1 MTENKEPTRVVPY
14 LSLAGRAREAI
25 EVWGR
30 AFAAEQVAAYEENG
44 HLRHAEVRING
55 GPVFLT
61 DFNMEE
67 MTAFQ
72 PTASISLHLE
82 VPDGSLNLHLKTLA
96 ETGYIR
102 SRKAIVGLRPKTT
115 YTMTPAGRKALAT
128 YVESMRAVINSLE

>member
-1 MTENKEPTRVVPY
+1 MTDDKEPTRVVPY

-30 AFAAEQVAAYEENG
+30 AFGAEQVAAYEEHG

-61 DFNMEE
+61 DFNMES
-67 MTAFQ
+67 MTEFQ

-82 VPDGSLNLHLKTLA
+82 VPEGSDWMA
-96 ETGYIR
+96 R
-102 SRKAIVGLRPKTT
+102 AKAGGCRVI
-115 YTMTPAGRKALAT
+115 TPWREMPHGGFGR
-128 YVESMRAVINSLE
+128 VEDPFGVIWSIASPNDA